1 MAARRYTL
9 FSDPNRPCAFFSS
22 DAGCR
27 NGNKCK
33 FKHTKDEDE
42 DTKTSSM
49 GSSKGRNKAS
59 PASKGRSKEL
69 KNGRKSNRTT
79 MKVALKD
86 LESEEESSEDE
97 GGGSVG
103 SGSGDSST
111 DDDEAQ
117 SHGCN
122 RNIEDVSS
130 PSTSDADSGSEE
142 ELEKKSNAAKASEA
156 KKKRR
161 REMVKA
167 LAEKKKN
174 RTAAT
179 TTSRSLST
187 GTNTNTKSKP
197 KENVEKNYTSTV
209 PAEVSALLAGLP
221 IVSFN
226 GDEQKE
232 ERVKSRGAKKEGKR
246 EASEKPLEASP
257 KKKRSKMEQQT
268 HASEKT
274 PEASPKKKRSKIEQQ
289 THPKSS
295 ESSKCRPGLKVVHYD
310 SKHEKQVASKA
321 TKGTK
326 SKNGIGGRKEKKK
339 IIVRE
344 SDGDDSESD
353 GYEDEEEENEDGA
366 GEEDAPALGPFSWET
381 LVKLTKAHALYK
393 TSYDFTNRKDSTW
406 IEAVSSNEEVGRKK
420 NSKTGRLEK
429 ASSVPQV
436 LAIDCEMCISEDPLT
451 GVRNS
456 KELVRLSVVG
466 GSKGD
471 TVLLDS
477 LVRPAW

>member
-1 MAARRYTL
+1 MSARRYTL
-9 FSDPNRPCAFFSS
+9 FSDPNRPCAFFFSET
-22 DAGCR
+22 GCR

-59 PASKGRSKEL
+59 PASKGRSKEI
-69 KNGRKSNRTT
+69 KNGRNSKKTT

-97 GGGSVG
+97 VGGSVG

-111 DDDEAQ
+111 DDNEAQ
-117 SHGCN
+117 SNGGN
-122 RNIEDVSS
+122 RNLEDVSS

-142 ELEKKSNAAKASEA
+142 ELEKRSNAANEPEA

-161 REMVKA
+161 REVVKA

-179 TTSRSLST
+179 TTSKSLSI
-187 GTNTNTKSKP
+187 GTNTNKESKP
-197 KENVEKNYTSTV
+197 KENVEEKQSRTV
-209 PAEVSALLAGLP
+209 QSKVSALLAGLP
-221 IVSFN
+221 IVSVN

-232 ERVKSRGAKKEGKR
+232 EHAKRRRTKNEGKR
-246 EASEKPLEASP
+246 EASEKIL
-257 KKKRSKMEQQT
+257 
-268 HASEKT
+268 
-274 PEASPKKKRSKIEQQ
+274 EASPKKKRSKIEQQ
-289 THPKSS
+289 SRPKSS
-295 ESSKCRPGLKVVHYD
+295 DSPKHRPGLRVVHYD

-321 TKGTK
+321 TQGTK
-326 SKNGIGGRKEKKK
+326 SKNCIKERKEKKK
-339 IIVRE
+339 TIVRE
-344 SDGDDSESD
+344 SNDDDDSDSD
-353 GYEDEEEENEDGA
+353 GYEDEEEENEEDA
-366 GEEDAPALGPFSWET
+366 GEEDTPALGPFSWET
-381 LVKLTKAHALYK
+381 LVKLTKAHSLYK
-393 TSYDFTNRKDSTW
+393 ASYDFTNCKDSTW
-406 IEAVSSNEEVGRKK
+406 IEAASSSEMGRKK
-420 NSKTGRLEK
+420 NSKTSLD

-436 LAIDCEMCISEDPLT
+436 LAIDCEMCVSEDPLT

-466 GSKGD
+466 GLKGD